1 MPCYSPSDDVVACKL
16 VSVYPSNGKLGISS
30 HIVYVLLFQASSGK
44 LLSIMEGESITKRR
58 TAATSALSAK
68 WLAPKNPKIL
78 SILGAGHQALA
89 HMQVLLD
96 QYPGLKQIKLWN
108 YRKSSAI
115 RLAEEVSGWLTK
127 EQWIEVFDEVDEC
140 VQDADLIVT
149 ATFATKPVLKGT
161 KLRSDDVHLMSV
173 GAPRPDWSEIEPE
186 VWNASQVY
194 VDSFAG
200 AQAESGD
207 IINSQC
213 SIVDELGSIFG
224 NSLNTGSKNQ
234 RTIFKS
240 LGLAVED
247 LVAAKMVFEKS
258 KKGSKCPLKF
268 LELDHQ
274 DYLGE
279 DIFIKDQV
287 NTKVKNFEA
296 NAILSEDFEV
306 RSLSQTLSHDLMVC
320 EIKTEATN
328 FTLLYKAQTG
338 ELKAIIDTKKM
349 ANYTLHQRLGNYFNL
364 KIK

>member
-68 WLAPKNPKIL
+68 WLAPENPKIL

-213 SIVDELGSIFG
+213 NIVDELGSIIG

-247 LVAAKMVFEKS
+247 LVAAKMVFERS

-274 DYLGE
+274 GYLGE
-279 DIFIKDQV
+279 DILIKGDV
-287 NTKVKNFEA
+287 ITNVKNFKA
-296 NAILSEDFEV
+296 KAIL
-306 RSLSQTLSHDLMVC
+306 TNDLMVC
-320 EIKTEATN
+320 EINTEATN
-328 FTLLYKAQTG
+328 FALLYKAQTG
-338 ELKAIIDTKKM
+338 ELKAIVDTKKM
-349 ANYTLHQRLGNYFNL
+349 ANYTLYQRLGKYCNL

>member
-1 MPCYSPSDDVVACKL
+1 
-16 VSVYPSNGKLGISS
+16 
-30 HIVYVLLFQASSGK
+30 
-44 LLSIMEGESITKRR
+44 MEGESITKRR

-213 SIVDELGSIFG
+213 KIVDELGSIIG
-224 NSLNTGSKNQ
+224 NLLNTGSKNQ

-364 KIK
+364 KLNKRPTKFL